1 MSISDDEGLGGLD
14 GGLDAGG
21 GIVMGDT
28 GEIPEENNASV
39 SDNVSDNVSP
49 RTARTIA
56 SEAESV
62 SQSARHGGL
71 SPRYDEDDDFEF
83 D

>member
-28 GEIPEENNASV
+28 GEIPIEENVSV
-39 SDNVSDNVSP
+39 SDNVSNVSPVSP

-56 SEAESV
+56 SEAESGP
-62 SQSARHGGL
+62 QSV
-71 SPRYDEDDDFEF
+71 RYDEDDFEF